1 VHRHRRRDG
10 GDGYGAVNASACGRV
25 GGATG
30 TVKDT
35 TDNVTGTV
43 SDTTTFTSATTPR
56 APASPPRAKQVGS
69 LLKPDQWKKLV
80 GRISEIQNPSVP
92 TSPSKYTLHDENKR
106 DRRYIGD

>member
-1 VHRHRRRDG
+1 MCIGIVVAIAAAAT
-10 GDGYGAVNASACGRV
+10 GAVNASACGLV

-43 SDTTTFTSATTPR
+43 NDDHVHVGYYPSGSSEP
-56 APASPPRAKQVGS
+56 SNGKQVGS

-92 TSPSKYTLHDENKR
+92 TSPSKYSLRDENKR